1 MAWTIEQRNVAEFKS
16 NLAALRRLIAKPRG
30 RNSGATDAAIE
41 RRVYACRRLVLDH
54 DGVDEFLN
62 ASPVIAERWR
72 NAERQAFGLEPF
84 APAFDPTPWQES
96 ESPNEQR
103 ADWGE
108 DAVHCAAKQTGVWD
122 NDDAES
128 AVSDV
133 LAYIAH
139 YCDRLGIDPEATFT
153 RGLNSYTGDFE
164 DGPKV
169 EVVGW
174 HNEED

>member
-1 MAWTIEQRNVAEFKS
+1 MST
-16 NLAALRRLIAKPRG
+16 
-30 RNSGATDAAIE
+30 
-41 RRVYACRRLVLDH
+41 
-54 DGVDEFLN
+54 
-62 ASPVIAERWR
+62 
-72 NAERQAFGLEPF
+72 
-84 APAFDPTPWQES
+84 QENQ
-96 ESPNEQR
+96 NEQR

-108 DAVHCAAKQTGVWD
+108 DAVCCAAKQTGVWD

-139 YCDRLGIDPEATFT
+139 YCDRLGIDPEATFL
-153 RGLNSYTGDFE
+153 RGPNSYTGDFE

-169 EVVGW
+169 KVVGW